1 MIKSIG
7 MTLILAT
14 TLTVSAKTSFL
25 PKIVGGQN
33 ALQGEFPFIVSLRSG
48 SYGHFC
54 GGSLIAPNWVLT
66 AAHCVKGGSVDE
78 VWIGLLNQK
87 DTAGVEKMKVLK
99 VIPHEKYNS
108 STMDSDFALIQLEQ
122 SALVKQPL
130 PMLDA
135 LLPLSLMMKL

>member
-7 MTLILAT
+7 MTLVLAT
-14 TLTVSAKTSFL
+14 SLTVSAKTTFL

-33 ALQGEFPFIVSLRSG
+33 AVQGEFPYIVSLRTG
-48 SYGHFC
+48 SFGHFC

-87 DTAGVEKMKVLK
+87 DTAGVEKMKVTKMIGAEVGFFENKDEYTIKILGSFFGGTTGT
-99 VIPHEKYNS
+99 V
-108 STMDSDFALIQLEQ
+108 
-122 SALVKQPL
+122 
-130 PMLDA
+130 
-135 LLPLSLMMKL
+135 